1 MLNTLSNLKH
11 KWPRGIPIFS
21 FKFFFFCVVHAV
33 FSRHVFFLFPFQSLK
48 LSNRFVAGI
57 RLPHAKVNKDLVEL
71 LHPKVTLFFSI
82 SRQPVPKR
90 QRTQWRRCTF
100 LYLCLVILRSVKS
113 TIHGSPNSSQK
124 NKAKYSTIC
133 YQATWHFHFWKSW
146 VLCPQ
151 KTEMGQQDKKERKV
165 NQRVHMPSQSLNI

>member
-11 KWPRGIPIFS
+11 KWPRGLPTFS
-21 FKFFFFCVVHAV
+21 FKFFFCVVHV
-33 FSRHVFFLFPFQSLK
+33 GFCICIFFIFSFLSLK

-90 QRTQWRRCTF
+90 ERIQWIRCIF
-100 LYLCLVILRSVKS
+100 LHLYL
-113 TIHGSPNSSQK
+113 
-124 NKAKYSTIC
+124 
-133 YQATWHFHFWKSW
+133 FWKMLSW
-146 VLCPQ
+146 SSIEAQIAGEKMKPNIPQ
-151 KTEMGQQDKKERKV
+151 SEVWNGTARQNRTKSEPNRSSVIPK
-165 NQRVHMPSQSLNI
+165 S